1 MTKTLI
7 DIFNNKIILIT
18 GGTGSFGHAV
28 VEKLIKSDVN
38 EIRIF
43 SRDEKKQD
51 DMRKQYNNPKLSFH
65 IGDIRDY
72 QALFNCLNGV
82 DFVFHAAALKQ
93 VPSCEFF
100 PMEAVKT
107 NIVGTENLLN
117 ASLNCGVSKIICLS
131 TDKAVYPINSMGLSK
146 ALMEKISISKSR
158 ESKETII
165 AVTRFG
171 NVMASRGSVIPLF
184 CNQISQNIPIT
195 ITNPDMTRFMMNLN
209 QAVNLVFYA
218 FNFANPGDIY
228 VQKSPASTIK
238 NLSEAILD
246 LFDMDKSHT
255 NIIGTRNGEKL
266 YEVLI
271 SREEMVYAIDKG
283 DYYLIPPY
291 HDKKAY
297 SDYIDKG
304 NSSLNNSVEYTSN
317 NTKLLD
323 IQELKSM
330 LINLEQIKNL
340 KLSKLVK

>member
-1 MTKTLI
+1 MKRELVN
-7 DIFNNKIILIT
+7 IFNDKTILVT
-18 GGTGSFGHAV
+18 GGTGSFGYTV
-28 VEKLIKSDVN
+28 VQRLLNHKIK

-51 DMRKQYNNPKLSFH
+51 DMRKKFNSPKINFY

-72 QALFNCLNGV
+72 QVLYSALRGV

-107 NIVGTENLLN
+107 NIIGTENLLN
-117 ASLNCGVSKIICLS
+117 ASINCEVSKVICLS

-146 ALMEKISISKSR
+146 ALMEKISIAKSR
-158 ESKETII
+158 ENKNTII

-184 CNQISQNIPIT
+184 CKQISLNQPLT
-195 ITNPDMTRFMMNLN
+195 ITNPNMTRFMMDLN
-209 QAVNLVFYA
+209 DAVNLVFYA

-228 VQKSPASTIK
+228 VQKSPSASIR

-246 LFDMDKSHT
+246 LFNIDKT
-255 NIIGTRNGEKL
+255 KQKIIGTRNGEKL

-271 SREEMVYAIDKG
+271 SREEMVYCIDKG
-283 DYYLIPPY
+283 DYYLIPS
-291 HDKKAY
+291 HNEIKAY
-297 SDYIDKG
+297 SNYIDKG
-304 NSSLNNSVEYTSN
+304 QESLNNSEEYTSN
-317 NTKLLD
+317 NTKLLEVS
-323 IQELKSM
+323 ELKK
-330 LINLEQIKNL
+330 LLLELDDVNKL
-340 KLSKLVK
+340 KLLKRV